1 MSAIDKRGKL
11 FGIINSFDLLLLIT
25 ALAII
30 IGVIASSMG
39 YSSLNKKV
47 RAEGLAQV
55 KVAIRGA
62 RVLDPKIFEKH
73 KKVFVIIRNQP
84 HGNLDV
90 IDVKAFRRSLI
101 FYDQDTHKA
110 VKLNNF
116 EDSLVTDADITLQGQ
131 AQFTTDD
138 PPSIVMG
145 GNKVKAGIPVELETL
160 DYKFSG
166 SIIDVKMNG
175 VN

>member
-1 MSAIDKRGKL
+1 MSIIDQKGKL
-11 FGIINSFDLLLLIT
+11 LGIINTFDLLLLISVF
-25 ALAII
+25 AVI
-30 IGVIASSMG
+30 IGILANTQG

-47 RAEGLAQV
+47 KAEGLAQI
-55 KVAIRGA
+55 KVGIRGA

-73 KKVFVIIRNQP
+73 KKVFIIIRNQP
-84 HGNLDV
+84 HANLEV
-90 IDVKAFRRSLI
+90 LDVKATRRPLI
-101 FYDQDTHKA
+101 FYDQDSHKA
-110 VKLNNF
+110 VKLDNF
-116 EDSLVTDADITLQGQ
+116 EDSLITDVDITLQGN

-160 DYKFSG
+160 DYKFNG
-166 SIIDVKMNG
+166 SILDVKMNG